1 MPPKKQHTLA
11 RGHPWDLRQKRK
23 RKSKH
28 LDSIRAKPPLVLKPC
43 KSEVQTFLDVREV
56 EEQLAARVGSFA
68 CVTRPVLIMPGF
80 VATHDNRRGR
90 LRKVLQLELG
100 FAVQHAAG
108 STGTVGGRSRL
119 ARLCSLRR
127 LPIPT
132 SNRSNEC
139 VHRWVSAVPHLT
151 RKEAASGFQAVART
165 SSIRGAKRTSWQQ

>member
-23 RKSKH
+23 RKSEH
-28 LDSIRAKPPLVLKPC
+28 LESIRAKPPLVLKPC

-90 LRKVLQLELG
+90 LRKVLQLVLI
-100 FAVQHAAG
+100 FACSAQPVPQAQQ
-108 STGTVGGRSRL
+108 GGRSRL
-119 ARLCSLRR
+119 ARHVHTRPIRVHNISTKRR
-127 LPIPT
+127 
-132 SNRSNEC
+132 
-139 VHRWVSAVPHLT
+139 HHLQGT
-151 RKEAASGFQAVART
+151 
-165 SSIRGAKRTSWQQ
+165 

>member
-90 LRKVLQLELG
+90 LRKVLQLVLI
-100 FAVQHAAG
+100 FACSAQPVPQAQQ
-108 STGTVGGRSRL
+108 GGRSRL
-119 ARLCSLRR
+119 ARHVHTRPIRVHNISTKRR
-127 LPIPT
+127 
-132 SNRSNEC
+132 
-139 VHRWVSAVPHLT
+139 HHLQGT
-151 RKEAASGFQAVART
+151 
-165 SSIRGAKRTSWQQ
+165 

>member
-90 LRKVLQLELG
+90 LRKVLQLVLIFACSAQPVPQAQQGGAFEARSSMFMSFDCDKSTCECGCTWPRMRRCIRAIMTSGMLIPRCEYEL
-100 FAVQHAAG
+100 
-108 STGTVGGRSRL
+108 
-119 ARLCSLRR
+119 
-127 LPIPT
+127 
-132 SNRSNEC
+132 
-139 VHRWVSAVPHLT
+139 
-151 RKEAASGFQAVART
+151 K
-165 SSIRGAKRTSWQQ
+165 